1 MRGMTMADFAVAIY
15 PYLGRRVIDETGLDG
30 FFDADFEFTAEVILP
45 PPPSGPN
52 PFDGR
57 TLPSIFSVLPQQLGL
72 KMESAQAPVEILV
85 IDRAAHPTEN

>member
-1 MRGMTMADFAVAIY
+1 
-15 PYLGRRVIDETGLDG
+15 VIDETGLDG
-30 FFDADFEFTAEVILP
+30 FFDGDVEFTAEIMLP

-72 KMESAQAPVEILV
+72 KLERGDTPVEILV
-85 IDRAAHPTEN
+85 IDHAEHPSEN

>member
-1 MRGMTMADFAVAIY
+1 M
-15 PYLGRRVIDETGLDG
+15 
-30 FFDADFEFTAEVILP
+30 P

-72 KMESAQAPVEILV
+72 KLESAQAPVEILV
-85 IDRAAHPTEN
+85 IDRAALSPHEPNPHKSCSKDVPLFGLCFSVAPV